1 MARQGN
7 VELLQLLR
15 STDPVIEVLVDFLPH
30 HLSYVS
36 YCHQAVLVVSTLT
49 LEASDR
55 DHPLFQLSNST
66 SERAELRMTPCPF
79 DHWDNQESRPPGTAK
94 LDSMANNPA
103 VGRIKMNSTCRS
115 AHRSQLIRLP
125 RLPNGATWTGFQ
137 RTSGLIGAGLCV
149 VLATLGIFLPLL
161 PSTPFVLLASYLLC
175 RSSPG
180 MHHSFRNS
188 RLFGRLLTDWEDRG
202 GIRQKDKS
210 RAIVVVLMCSGGTL
224 CFGNLSAT
232 LTSMIVALVS
242 VGLFVILRV
251 PLVRDSE

>member
-1 MARQGN
+1 MDRFSENFWTDRSRALRRTRHARH
-7 VELLQLLR
+7 
-15 STDPVIEVLVDFLPH
+15 I
-30 HLSYVS
+30 
-36 YCHQAVLVVSTLT
+36 
-49 LEASDR
+49 
-55 DHPLFQLSNST
+55 
-66 SERAELRMTPCPF
+66 
-79 DHWDNQESRPPGTAK
+79 
-94 LDSMANNPA
+94 PA
-103 VGRIKMNSTCRS
+103 V
-115 AHRSQLIRLP
+115 A
-125 RLPNGATWTGFQ
+125 
-137 RTSGLIGAGLCV
+137 
-149 VLATLGIFLPLL
+149 
-161 PSTPFVLLASYLLC
+161 ASYLLC